1 MGYQPIHL
9 QPYKERRGYTVT
21 VHTDPAGE
29 EFVEVE
35 FAEPFMFGN
44 SIPYS
49 TAKILASQKLK
60 KNYDYIRVVDL
71 KFVDERVQ
79 SMYLAYR
86 KPVKK

>member
-9 QPYKERRGYTVT
+9 QPYEERRGYTVT

-29 EFVEVE
+29 EF
-35 FAEPFMFGN
+35 AEPFMFGN
-44 SIPYS
+44 SVPYS

-60 KNYDYIRVVDL
+60 KNYDHIRVIDL
-71 KFVDERVQ
+71 VFENERVQ

>member
-9 QPYKERRGYTVT
+9 QPYEERRGYTVT

-35 FAEPFMFGN
+35 FAQPFVYGN
-44 SIPYS
+44 SDPYS

-60 KNYDYIRVVDL
+60 KNYDHIRVIDL
-71 KFVDERVQ
+71 VFENERVQ